1 MSRTPPTHPQV
12 LPGTL
17 DLIVLAMLDRSA
29 CHAYE
34 LTRRISAVT
43 GQVMIIEEGSLYP
56 CLNRLEKHGML
67 IRESGRGPTGR
78 PVRTCSLTAAGRRE
92 CRQQIKLWRSV
103 SRAVEAVLGMPGP
116 VPFSN
121 ALGDDHSII

>member
-1 MSRTPPTHPQV
+1 MARTPPTHPQV

-43 GQVMIIEEGSLYP
+43 GRTFIIEEGSLYP
-56 CLNRLEKHGML
+56 CLNRLEKRGML
-67 IRESGRGPTGR
+67 TRQPSRGPTGR
-78 PVRTCSLTAAGRRE
+78 PIRICSLTTAGRRE
-92 CRQQIKLWRSV
+92 CREQIKLWRSV
-103 SRAVEAVLGMPGP
+103 SHAVEAILGMPSP
-116 VPFSN
+116 IPF
-121 ALGDDHSII
+121 GDDHSTI

>member
-1 MSRTPPTHPQV
+1 MPTTHPQV

-43 GQVMIIEEGSLYP
+43 GRTIIIEEGSLYP
-56 CLNRLEKHGML
+56 CLNRLEKRGML
-67 IRESGRGPTGR
+67 VREPSRSSTGR
-78 PVRTCSLTAAGRRE
+78 SIRICSLTTAGRRE
-92 CRQQIKLWRSV
+92 CRQQIKLWRSI
-103 SRAVEAVLGMPGP
+103 SRAVEAILGMPSAA
-116 VPFSN
+116 PF
-121 ALGDDHSII
+121 GDDHSTL